1 MALNA
6 HREAMQDTAVLML
19 AYITLHEKLKLGG
32 TDRHMALNW
41 SSLGWVTQESLHPER
56 WALTPE
62 GHRVIRTW
70 LPSAAQVAIAV
81 AREAAPAI
89 RCAATTGSGLPT
101 LPSCAPAQ
109 TGRRGAPSLVEE
121 GA

>member
-1 MALNA
+1 MAFNA

-19 AYITLHEKLKLGG
+19 AYITLHEKLKLGRA
-32 TDRHMALNW
+32 DRHMALNW
-41 SSLGWVTQESLHPER
+41 RSLGWVRRESSHPER

-70 LPSAAQVAIAV
+70 LPAAAELAMAG
-81 AREAAPAI
+81 AREAAPVTRSA
-89 RCAATTGSGLPT
+89 AATSSGLPM

-109 TGRRGAPSLVEE
+109 TERCGAPSLIEE
-121 GA
+121 GT